1 MGKRGPKPTPTAV
14 LKLRGS
20 WRANLREGEPEMK
33 NEDVPCPSWVRAEA
47 RQYWPDVCEMLA
59 GMGVLNKRFI
69 FSMGALVNT
78 LAEYVYFEEQIT
90 EETQPIVNGMPNPL
104 YGLRSKAREALKKS
118 CADHGL
124 TPSSMTAIRSLKP
137 EQEKKGIE
145 RFRIG

>member
-20 WRANLREGEPEMK
+20 WLAGTREGEPEIQM
-33 NEDVPCPSWVRAEA
+33 EDVPCPSWVREEA
-47 RQYWPDVCEMLA
+47 RQYWPDVCAMLA
-59 GMGVLNKRFI
+59 GMGVLSKRFV

-78 LAEYVYFEEQIT
+78 LAEYVFFEEQIT
-90 EETQPIVNGMPNPL
+90 KETPPIVNGMPNPL
-104 YGLRSKAREALKKS
+104 YGLRSKARDALKKS

-124 TPSSMTAIRSLKP
+124 TPSSMTAIRSLESP
-137 EQEKKGIE
+137 EKKKGIE